1 MPTGRSSC
9 KLHLPLQT
17 GRIAILFPL
26 GNPSFPGGYLRPLRH
41 QCHRLLPRPSSA
53 LPNTENKAA
62 QEPTPRPAETAT
74 PTSKYPSECQLLSSS
89 FCRNFYTVGKFPK
102 PTFFEVSLGCKSSS
116 RVQRTSDY
124 QSKVGFPYTLDRS
137 PEVVGSR
144 RGLNREPKLY
154 R

>member
-1 MPTGRSSC
+1 MRLSLSPHPQNSVIPRQERCQGRLISEV
-9 KLHLPLQT
+9 
-17 GRIAILFPL
+17 AIRD
-26 GNPSFPGGYLRPLRH
+26 PSQNTSVIVFFRNHIR
-41 QCHRLLPRPSSA
+41 A
-53 LPNTENKAA
+53 LPNAENKAA

-74 PTSKYPSECQLLSSS
+74 PTSKYPSECQLLISS
-89 FCRNFYTVGKFPK
+89 FCGNLYTVGKFPK